1 MKNGRLRDYLLKM
14 KTLILLRHAKSS
26 WKHPIDDVDRPLILK
41 GINRIINVSREY
53 KNIFNKSNIIITSPA
68 NRTIHTA
75 IILARETG
83 ISFNKISIN
92 ESLYTFSSASV
103 EIFIRSLSD
112 KFDYVIFVG
121 HNPAFTEIIKKLTN
135 TIIDNLPTASWVKI
149 NFKENKWREV
159 KNGQAT
165 LGFSVK

>member
-1 MKNGRLRDYLLKM
+1 M

-26 WKHPIDDVDRPLILK
+26 WNYPLNDVDRPLILK

-68 NRTIHTA
+68 NRAIHTA

-83 ISFNKISIN
+83 LGFNKISIN
-92 ESLYTFSSASV
+92 EFLYTFSSTSV

-135 TIIDNLPTASWVKI
+135 TIIDNLPTASWAKI

-159 KNGQAT
+159 KIGEAT
-165 LGFSVK
+165 LGLPVK

>member
-1 MKNGRLRDYLLKM
+1 M

-26 WKHPIDDVDRPLILK
+26 WDYPLNDVDRPLILK
-41 GINRIINVSREY
+41 GINRIINISREY

-68 NRTIHTA
+68 NRAIHTA

-83 ISFNKISIN
+83 LGFNKISIN
-92 ESLYTFSSASV
+92 ESLYTFSSTSV

-121 HNPAFTEIIKKLTN
+121 HNPAFTEIIKELTN

-149 NFKENKWREV
+149 NFKENKWCEV
-159 KNGQAT
+159 TNGEAI
-165 LGFSVK
+165 LGLSVK